1 MAENSATQLEKL
13 EADQKKAM
21 AALAEAN
28 EKLASF
34 RNSNR
39 GPKLAELKQEITNYG
54 FTAIELFGVSALNTT
69 KPNAKAKAPPSTAAI
84 VKYQDDQGNTWG
96 GGKGPRPGWIKAI
109 QEAGGDIEKYRVTP

>member
-1 MAENSATQLEKL
+1 MTENSATQLEKL
-13 EADQKKAM
+13 EADQKKAA

-54 FTAIELFGVSALNTT
+54 FTAIELFGEAASNTA
-69 KPNAKAKAPPSTAAI
+69 KPKAKAKPGNRALSI
-84 VKYQDDQGNTWG
+84 VKYNDENGNTWG
-96 GGKGPRPGWIKAI
+96 GGKGPVPQWIKDIRSAK
-109 QEAGGDIEKYRVTP
+109 GDIEKFRVTP